1 MTTTHKI
8 WLLIG
13 LLILSVGFWLW
24 SEDYYLNKTMFQK
37 EMKQQVVEIG
47 TPISDTELDMQIDT
61 ALLLDS
67 EIELKAID
75 SEF

>member
-1 MTTTHKI
+1 MTTTNKI

-24 SEDYYLNKTMFQK
+24 SEDYLTKTMFQR
-37 EMKQQVVEIG
+37 EMKQRALETG
-47 TPISDTELDMQIDT
+47 TPISDTELDMQIDA

-67 EIELKAID
+67 ELELKAID